1 MNLDYDTWDRFWEIL
16 YEADDA
22 TVVYIYRLDR
32 NGKPIKP
39 CLGRFIAWG
48 GLPAMPRD
56 EHGGGKFKILV
67 RKGRTMVLSGFISIG
82 VPLNRVGT
90 QARAAREPP
99 HRSGLTYISIYD
111 ILRT

>member
-1 MNLDYDTWDRFWEIL
+1 MNLDYDTWDKFWEIL

-22 TVVYIYRLDR
+22 TVVYVYRLDQ

-48 GLPAMPRD
+48 GLPAMLRD

-82 VPLNRVGT
+82 VSLNRVGN
-90 QARAAREPP
+90 ASSRRA
-99 HRSGLTYISIYD
+99 
-111 ILRT
+111 